1 MADSFNWS
9 VLVDIATKGAK
20 GTEAEIRSVA
30 NAVDQLSR
38 ENKLGEKDTE
48 RHTRTLDRMGKQATS
63 TSGNVDRLANST
75 NSLRYAN
82 YDLAS
87 TLLGVS
93 AGLTAVGAATV
104 TAFASQESAFTTVER
119 ITTGSA
125 ASISELRDELQ
136 ALSTELPV
144 SFQGLSEIASLGAAL
159 DIPAESLAKFTETVA
174 KFSATTGVTTEAAAA
189 GFGRLAAY
197 LEIPQEQFDALGSAI
212 LKAGNISVATEEQVL
227 KFAQA
232 LALPGAR
239 AGISAEQVVGLGA
252 TIASFGNINV
262 EGAGSAVTRIFTG
275 IDRAVRD
282 GEESL
287 NNFAAA
293 AGYSAQQFG
302 IAWEQDAG
310 AVLNRVLAGLNSDV
324 GNLATNLD
332 TLGFR
337 NVRDRRVL
345 EALVLQYDK
354 YRSILGETTSAWR
367 EGTYMNEAYGLVL
380 DDIASKF
387 QIFLNAVTNAA
398 AAIGS
403 ALAPAIGAL
412 LDGTTDLLVNLAAF
426 ASSPLG
432 QFFTRMAVGIL
443 AAVAAWAALRGGIA
457 LATAATF
464 AFNTATSLMGG
475 KGIIAGIRGLATA
488 LGIYTAATGTA
499 TRGTINFAT
508 AFKVLGRA
516 TVVIGILSLLGQ
528 LFLDLGGTVQW
539 AGEQISRFGS
549 FLRSLNWGG
558 AFNEGAEQIRD
569 FGNSVQE
576 WSKHIPRAS
585 TATED
590 FERSGGNLNDVLA
603 QMDDEFGNVED
614 SAAAMA
620 DQVRT
625 LVDYANDLSS
635 VWSRAF
641 EIRFTPQQTLDAIT
655 TSFQGIR
662 DASEAARRNIRGLQA
677 EISGLNSDINIQQQF
692 LGIAQQ
698 YGDTTRAQAIQAN
711 LSKLQADLAEKT
723 ASLAEEREKDNK
735 TLVGNSKAA
744 IQNRTTLT
752 GLVQQYQAHIQSLA
766 NSGLST
772 EELQRQTEQLRQDF
786 ITQATQLGFNR
797 GELGLYEQS
806 FRDVTVAI
814 QNVPRDITVNFNADP
829 ALQAMNEFV
838 ARSQQAGQNAGQSF
852 ASGFNTGVDDMRMA
866 MEKATSIIQLVKDT
880 WGGGSSGRS
889 RSGGGSWGGLG
900 NPIADWAYDIG
911 RNIRG
916 YADGGY
922 TGRGGKYEAAGVVHR
937 GEYVIPAKHVNQAT
951 GLPNADAMGRLQRG
965 APTRQGYANG
975 GFVRGGGMGGQV
987 TLSPTSIQ
995 QLAMVMD
1002 KIISL
1007 DGRVV
1012 GETASRSYQTGTTVG
1027 KY

>member
-1 MADSFNWS
+1 MADFDWN
-9 VLVDIATKGAK
+9 VVVDIATRGAK
-20 GTEAEIRSVA
+20 GSEADIRRVA
-30 NAVDQLSR
+30 DAVDHLSR
-38 ENKLGEKDTE
+38 ENKLGEKETE
-48 RHTRTLDRMGKQATS
+48 RHTRTLNRMGQQATA
-63 TSGNVDRLANST
+63 TGGKVDKLSQST

-93 AGLTAVGAATV
+93 AGLTAVGAATL

-125 ASISELRDELQ
+125 ASISQLRDELT
-136 ALSTELPV
+136 ALSTELPI

-262 EGAGSAVTRIFTG
+262 EGAGSAVTRIFTN

-282 GEESL
+282 GGDSL

-310 AVLNRVLAGLNSDV
+310 AVLNRVLGGLNTDV

-345 EALVLQYDK
+345 EALVIQYDK

-380 DDIASKF
+380 DDLASKF

-403 ALAPAIGAL
+403 ALAPAIGL
-412 LDGTTDLLVNLAAF
+412 LLEGTTDLLVNLATF
-426 ASSPLG
+426 AESPLG
-432 QFFTRMAVGIL
+432 QFFTRMATGVL
-443 AAVAAWAALRGGIA
+443 AAAAAWAALRGGIA
-457 LATAATF
+457 LATAATL

-475 KGIIAGIRGLATA
+475 KGIIAGIQGLATA
-488 LGIYTAATGTA
+488 MGIYTAASGAA
-499 TRGTINFAT
+499 TRGTINFAA

-516 TVVIGILSLLGQ
+516 TVVIGILALVGNA
-528 LFLDLGGTVQW
+528 FLDLGGTVQW
-539 AGEQISRFGS
+539 AGEQIARFGS
-549 FLRSLNWGG
+549 FLRGLNWGG
-558 AFNEGAEQIRD
+558 AFNTGAEQIRD

-576 WSKHIPRAS
+576 WSKSLPRAA
-585 TATED
+585 TATEE

-614 SAAAMA
+614 SATSAGE
-620 DQVRT
+620 QIRT
-625 LVDYANDLSS
+625 LVDYANDLST
-635 VWSRAF
+635 VWTRAF
-641 EIRFTPQQTLDAIT
+641 DIRFGPQQTLDAIT

-662 DASEAARRNIRGLQA
+662 DASEEARRNIRSLQA

-698 YGDTTRAQAIQAN
+698 YGDATRAEAIQAN
-711 LSKLQADLAEKT
+711 LAKLQADLADKT
-723 ASLAEEREKDNK
+723 ASLAKERENENK

-744 IQNRTTLT
+744 LQNRSTIT
-752 GLVQQYQAHIQSLA
+752 GLVTQYQAHIQALA
-766 NSGLST
+766 GSGLST

-786 ITQATQLGFNR
+786 ITQATQLGYN
-797 GELGLYEQS
+797 EQQLGLYEQS

-814 QNVPRDITVNFNADP
+814 QNVPRDITVGFNADP

-838 ARSQQAGQNAGQSF
+838 ARAQQAGQNAGSSF

-880 WGGGSSGRS
+880 FNNGGGRSRTGGGSFS
-889 RSGGGSWGGLG
+889 GLG

-911 RNIRG
+911 RNLRG

-922 TGRGGKYEAAGVVHR
+922 TGRGAKYEAAGVVHR

-975 GFVRGGGMGGQV
+975 GFVRGGMSGPLD
-987 TLSPTSIQ
+987 LSASTIQ

-1002 KIISL
+1002 KYISV
-1007 DGRVV
+1007 DGRVI
-1012 GETASRSYQTGTTVG
+1012 GQTASRSYQTGTTTG
-1027 KY
+1027 RN